1 MFRNMRTAVASVT
14 SDSSVNKLSVSSSN
28 LIAAPYDNRNVR
40 IFDLTGSRLT
50 RLPRS
55 SHQGH
60 SRMVTAT
67 AWTQDNAL
75 RPNLFTCGFD
85 RQVIG
90 WSVEPRENTETEGFR
105 LNLSLRGR
113 DMTSLKEHLYNKEGK
128 DGKS

>member
-1 MFRNMRTAVASVT
+1 MRTAVASVS

-40 IFDLTGSRLT
+40 VFDLTGSRLA

-67 AWTQDNAL
+67 AWASDNAL

-85 RQVIG
+85 RQG
-90 WSVEPRENTETEGFR
+90 C
-105 LNLSLRGR
+105 
-113 DMTSLKEHLYNKEGK
+113 
-128 DGKS
+128 